1 MTFLCY
7 SSLIRSL
14 PFQNENI
21 NVVQQ
26 SMNPILPYKIATL
39 SRKNNTS
46 RLAYNEFVIA
56 MEKQKGN
63 PPNQTPMERKWCRDI
78 GCMHEGTLCDIRQ
91 STSNTHL
98 QTFHYRIVNRIIATN
113 TFLFRIGKGETPLC
127 TFCNANDETLYHILW
142 DCGVVQNY
150 LKEIISYFKETY
162 NLIINFTVQCWFFP
176 RVAEESRL
184 NILIITI
191 IKLVIFRAKYKKQP
205 PSIEHF
211 HSLLK
216 LEAENEETS
225 AIRKNATDKFLQK
238 WENVYKKLFNGH
250 DIGIT

>member
-14 PFQNENI
+14 PFQNDNI
-21 NVVQQ
+21 NAVQQ
-26 SMNPILPYKIATL
+26 SIHPILPCKIAIL

-56 MEKQKGN
+56 LEERKGN
-63 PPNQTPMERKWCRDI
+63 PPNQTSVERKWCRDI
-78 GCMHEGTLCDIRQ
+78 GCVHEGTLRDIRQ
-91 STSNTHL
+91 STRNTHL
-98 QTFHYRIVNRIIATN
+98 QTFHYRIVNRIISTN

-127 TFCNANDETLYHILW
+127 TFCNSNDETLYHILW
-142 DCGVVQNY
+142 DCSTIQNY
-150 LKEIISYFKETY
+150 LKDITFFKETY
-162 NLIINFTVQCWFFP
+162 NITINFTVEGWFFP
-176 RVAEESRL
+176 RVSEQSRL

-191 IKLVIFRAKYKKQP
+191 IKLVIFRSKYKKQP

-216 LEAENEETS
+216 LEAENEETC
-225 AIRKNATDKFLQK
+225 AIRKNAFDKFLQK
-238 WENVYKKLFNGH
+238 WENMYEKLLKRQN
-250 DIGIT
+250 IGIT